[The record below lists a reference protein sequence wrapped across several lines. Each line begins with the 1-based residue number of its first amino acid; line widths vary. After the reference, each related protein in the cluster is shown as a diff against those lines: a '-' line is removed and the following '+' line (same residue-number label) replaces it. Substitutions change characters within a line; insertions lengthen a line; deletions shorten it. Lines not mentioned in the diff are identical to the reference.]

1 MTPRVES
8 DTLYAMRSQSTIG
21 MLEHQCMASSAV
33 AGAPCITS
41 EELLIPSPEQPNDR
55 WAPVNILGVDVAPWD
70 ADALI
75 AAMIRSATERTRPG
89 ERPLSTVH
97 YANIHVLNTAFRHP
111 PLRDQLVQGT
121 VYCDGSGVRLGAA
134 LLGQRLPPRL
144 TAADWIDDFC
154 DRAARRDVS
163 LFLVGGA
170 DGVADRASV
179 ALRQR
184 HPELRIAGTHHGFLD
199 GEASGRV
206 IAELNRARAGV
217 VLVGMGTPVQEL
229 WVAEHRQE
237 IEAPVVWTVGAL
249 FDFVAGAQRLAPR
262 WLGDRHLE
270 WLWRLASHP
279 RRLARR
285 YMLGNAL
292 FCLRVARQRV
302 TTSLD

>member
-1 MTPRVES
+1 
-8 DTLYAMRSQSTIG
+8 
-21 MLEHQCMASSAV
+21 MASSAV
-33 AGAPCITS
+33 AGAPRITS
-41 EELLIPSPEQPNDR
+41 EELLIRSPEQRQDR
-55 WAPVNILGVDVAPWD
+55 TAPVNILGVEVAPWD

-75 AAMIRSATERTRPG
+75 GAMIRSATGRSRPA

-97 YANIHVLNTAFRHP
+97 YANIHVLNTAFRHA
-111 PLRDQLVQGT
+111 PLREQLVRGST

-134 LLGQRLPPRL
+134 LLGGRLPRRL

-154 DRAARRDVS
+154 HRAARHDVS

-170 DGVADRASV
+170 EGVAERAAV
-179 ALRQR
+179 TLRQR
-184 HPELRIAGTHHGFLD
+184 HPGLRIAGTRHGFLD
-199 GEASGRV
+199 DEASRRV
-206 IAELNRARAGV
+206 IAEVNRARAHV

-229 WVAEHRQE
+229 WVAKHRPE

-249 FDFVAGAQRLAPR
+249 LDFVAGVQRLAPR

-285 YMLGNAL
+285 YLLGNAL
-292 FCLRVARQRV
+292 FCLRVARQRL